1 MKMIDRLPPL
11 VRHILYL
18 LIAAESAYLIE
29 TLPHDK
35 LPLNVAGLLGVILT
49 AVVLWVTPLTTQYGV
64 GSTPKTSYVNIGS
77 SSKLPNANPPTI
89 PVG

>member
-1 MKMIDRLPPL
+1 MIDRLPPL

-35 LPLNVAGLLGVILT
+35 LPFNVAGLLGVVLT

-64 GSTPKTSYVNIGS
+64 GATPKPSYVNIGS
-77 SSKLPNANPPTI
+77 SSKLPNATPPTI